1 MVTAPRRS
9 RRAATASAQISP
21 CWRASASSDP
31 SSASTTSRT
40 VSSSAAR
47 ANEYPPFT
55 PRCELRIPAR
65 LSVANSPSRNWT
77 GMSRRRA
84 ISPMGTG
91 PAPPL
96 RASSAS
102 ARTAYGAF
110 DVIASISAT
119 RLSVLDSEPPPIG
132 PVAAAARA
140 DGGDLL
146 LLRAARPEL
155 GARDDR
161 SDRAQ
166 DRAHGGVRA
175 ALLPLVARPPDGGRA
190 HARHPAG
197 ARDHDR
203 LRVHGRAAPALRA
216 RSPRDAGRRGDRL
229 GGRRRGGRR
238 YQTAGAL
245 TWRASRSSPHGR
257 SCGSRCCASRW

>member
-55 PRCELRIPAR
+55 PRCELRMPAR
-65 LSVANSPSRNWT
+65 RKVANRPSRNWT

-84 ISPMGTG
+84 ISPIGTG

-102 ARTAYGAF
+102 ARTAYGDL
-110 DVIASISAT
+110 DVMASIAPT
-119 RLSVLDSEPPPIG
+119 RLSGLDSEPPPT
-132 PVAAAARA
+132 
-140 DGGDLL
+140 LTQN
-146 LLRAARPEL
+146 LLRLDPWLPPLALMAAIFFFSAQPDLNSGL
-155 GARDDR
+155 GTIDLVGRKIVHM
-161 SDRAQ
+161 SEY
-166 DRAHGGVRA
+166 
-175 ALLPLVARPPDGGRA
+175 ALLCFLWWRALRTVVAPI
-190 HARHPAG
+190 PAILL
-197 ARDHDR
+197 ALAIAIAYACTDELHQRS
-203 LRVHGRAAPALRA
+203 VHG
-216 RSPRDAGRRGDRL
+216 
-229 GGRRRGGRR
+229 
-238 YQTAGAL
+238 
-245 TWRASRSSPHGR
+245 
-257 SCGSRCCASRW
+257 